1 MDKAAADIFIQKN
14 NLKLAGSGVVP
25 QLYAIGM
32 PLNSPVLQE
41 NLNEALRKLNNN
53 GTLSKLIRE
62 YLDIDPNTVLPPAAS
77 TTWPTWRMSPLM
89 TRI

>member
-1 MDKAAADIFIQKN
+1 M
-14 NLKLAGSGVVP
+14 LVP
-25 QLYAIGM
+25 QRYAIAM

-62 YLDIDPNTVLPPAAS
+62 YLNIDPNTVLPPSCIDDMAYVADV
-77 TTWPTWRMSPLM
+77 TL
-89 TRI
+89 